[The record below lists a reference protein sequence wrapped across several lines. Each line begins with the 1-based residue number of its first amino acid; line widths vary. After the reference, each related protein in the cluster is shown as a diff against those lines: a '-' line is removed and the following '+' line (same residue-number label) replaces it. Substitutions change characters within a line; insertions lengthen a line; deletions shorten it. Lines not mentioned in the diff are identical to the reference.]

1 MVVYQAACCTALECP
16 RPAASAWREYRGRS
30 SDARRQAG
38 ESFLYLAPYSICGD
52 RAWQQATTS
61 CLHIESRFTISGS
74 RSVENR
80 LMFATPRL
88 DDLTACAN
96 RSVGRQLP
104 A

>member
-1 MVVYQAACCTALECP
+1 MPGGKRANLFYTWL
-16 RPAASAWREYRGRS
+16 RIR
-30 SDARRQAG
+30 
-38 ESFLYLAPYSICGD
+38 FCGD

-61 CLHIESRFTISGS
+61 CLHIESRFPISGS

-88 DDLTACAN
+88 DDLTACAD